1 MDGIEYFGT
10 LSNILASLRRVL
22 SKNMQINSGITKNVQ
37 QIFLK
42 NVQIRK
48 KVCKAQIMLSGI
60 KQLRGILKNVK

>member
-42 NVQIRK
+42 HV
-48 KVCKAQIMLSGI
+48 
-60 KQLRGILKNVK
+60 